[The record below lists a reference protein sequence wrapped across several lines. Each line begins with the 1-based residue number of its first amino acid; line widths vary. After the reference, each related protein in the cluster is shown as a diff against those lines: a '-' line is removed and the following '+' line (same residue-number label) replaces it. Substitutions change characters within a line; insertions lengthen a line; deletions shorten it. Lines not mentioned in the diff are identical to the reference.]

1 MYKSLEQ
8 ALLDL
13 EKAGM
18 LKRIHAE
25 VDPHLEMAEIA
36 RENFRQGGPALLFEH
51 VKGSKFRAAC
61 NIFGSDQRFNFLF
74 RDGFEQTKIAVDFK
88 SNPVAFFKAFFKH
101 PTPSELR
108 RLIKAGCAGLKS
120 LPKRSG
126 SIKEFEECRLQDLP
140 QLICWPMDGGAFIT
154 LPQVATRPSEGSNIL
169 QTNVGM
175 YRIQISGNEYIP
187 NEECGLHYQIKR
199 DIARH
204 HQKSL
209 EEGRPL
215 KVSIFI
221 GGPPSHTFAAVM
233 PMPENLSELLFSGM
247 LGNRRFR
254 YFEHDGYLVSS
265 DADFC
270 ILGELEPGLK
280 PEGPFGDHIG
290 YYSGKHDF
298 PCMKVKKVLCKKNA
312 IFPFTVVGRPP
323 QEDTL
328 FGKFIHKITEPM
340 VPASLPGVY
349 GIHAVDD
356 AGVHPLCLA
365 LGSEAFRPYATAE
378 EREPMELLKTAN
390 ALLGFNQASLTKY
403 LLIAA
408 KEDVDNT
415 PFKTGMQKQHQA
427 TEPVETAP
435 KKSLKNFVH
444 DVPAFFTHILERIH
458 FERDLHF
465 QTATTI
471 DTLDYTGTSLNHGSK
486 VVIAAAGAKCRE
498 LRNNP
503 SDLETL
509 SLPQG
514 FKATTIV
521 MPGIL
526 MIEGPATLAPN
537 ETVDK
542 SDNEKPATFAEL
554 KASLAHWEFRENY
567 PWISI
572 IDEGATNVANSEAS
586 TNNILSDFLWLTFTR
601 SDPAQDI
608 YGLDETVEDKHWKC
622 KAPLIIDAR
631 IKPHHQKQLTI
642 PAEITAKAK
651 QILIDSGVL

>member
-61 NIFGSDQRFNFLF
+61 NIFGNDERFNFLF
-74 RDGFEQTKIAVDFK
+74 RDGFEQTKTAIQFK
-88 SNPVAFFKAFFKH
+88 SNPVEFFRRPSPAKFWKA
-101 PTPSELR
+101 LQ
-108 RLIKAGCAGLKS
+108 AGIS
-120 LPKRSG
+120 SMPMRSG
-126 SIKEFEECRLQDLP
+126 SISDFEECSLSDLP
-140 QLICWPMDGGAFIT
+140 QLVSWPLDGGAFIT
-154 LPQVATRPSEGSNIL
+154 LPQVATRPSENANIL

-175 YRIQISGNEYIP
+175 YRIQISGNDYIP

-204 HQKSL
+204 HQKAL

-233 PMPENLSELLFSGM
+233 PMPENLSELLFAGM

-254 YFEHDGYLVSS
+254 YFEHDGYIVSS

-298 PCMKVKKVLCKKNA
+298 PCMRVQKVLCKKNA

-328 FGKFIHKITEPM
+328 FGRFIHKITEPM

-365 LGSEAFRPYATAE
+365 LGSETFRPYASSK

-408 KEDVDNT
+408 KEDAAGLDVN
-415 PFKTGMQKQHQA
+415 
-427 TEPVETAP
+427 
-435 KKSLKNFVH
+435 
-444 DVPAFFTHILERIH
+444 DVPAFFTHVLERIH
-458 FERDLHF
+458 FDRDLHF

-486 VVIAAAGAKCRE
+486 VVIAAAGVKCRE

-503 SDLETL
+503 SDLESLT
-509 SLPQG
+509 LPQG
-514 FKATTIV
+514 FKVAAIV

-526 MIEGPATLAPN
+526 MIEGPAYKKSATFDTN
-537 ETVDK
+537 ETV
-542 SDNEKPATFAEL
+542 ETFRDL
-554 KASLAHWEFRENY
+554 KEAFAHWEFRENY

-572 IDEGATNVANSEAS
+572 IDEGATNIAANSGTS
-586 TNNILSDFLWLTFTR
+586 TNNVLSDFLWLTFTR

-608 YGLDETVEDKHWKC
+608 YGLDESVEEKHWKC
-622 KAPLIIDAR
+622 NAPLIIDAR
-631 IKPHHQKQLTI
+631 IKPRHQKQLTV
-642 PAEITAKAK
+642 PAEIAAKAK
-651 QILIDSGVL
+651 QILKDSGVL

>member
-51 VKGSKFRAAC
+51 VKGSKFRAVC
-61 NIFGSDQRFNFLF
+61 NIFGSDERFNFLF
-74 RDGFEQTKIAVDFK
+74 RDGFEQTRAAVRFK
-88 SNPVAFFKAFFKH
+88 SNPVQFFKSAFKH
-101 PTPSELR
+101 PKQLF
-108 RLIKAGCAGLKS
+108 KAASAGLAS

-126 SIKEFEECRLQDLP
+126 SIKDFEECCLQDLP
-140 QLICWPMDGGAFIT
+140 QLVSWPLDGGAFIT
-154 LPQVATRPSEGSNIL
+154 LPQVATRPSENASVM

-175 YRIQISGNEYIP
+175 YRIQISGNDYVL

-204 HQKSL
+204 HQKAI

-233 PMPENLSELLFSGM
+233 PMPENLSELLFAGM
-247 LGNRRFR
+247 LSNRRFR

-270 ILGELEPGLK
+270 ILGELEQGLK

-298 PCMKVKKVLCKKNA
+298 PCMKVHKVLCKKNA

-328 FGKFIHKITEPM
+328 FGKYIHEITQPM

-349 GIHAVDD
+349 GIHAVDE

-365 LGSEAFRPYATAE
+365 LASEAFRPYATAE

-408 KEDVDNT
+408 KEDSTDLDVN
-415 PFKTGMQKQHQA
+415 
-427 TEPVETAP
+427 
-435 KKSLKNFVH
+435 
-444 DVPAFFTHILERIH
+444 DVPAFFAHVLERIH
-458 FERDLHF
+458 FDRDLHF
-465 QTATTI
+465 QTSTTI

-486 VVIAAAGAKCRE
+486 VVIAAAGAKCSE
-498 LRNNP
+498 LRDNP
-503 SDLETL
+503 NDLE
-509 SLPQG
+509 SLALPPMY
-514 FKATTIV
+514 KHASIV
-521 MPGIL
+521 MKGVL
-526 MIEGPATLAPN
+526 MIEGPAFTTSSAN
-537 ETVDK
+537 SET
-542 SDNEKPATFAEL
+542 FREL
-554 KASLAHWEFRENY
+554 KAALAHWEFRENY

-572 IDEGATNVANSEAS
+572 IDEDACNSDNV
-586 TNNILSDFLWLTFTR
+586 LSDFLWLTFTR

-608 YGLDETVEDKHWKC
+608 YGLDESICDKHWKC

-631 IKPHHQKQLTI
+631 IKPHHQKQLTV
-642 PAEITAKAK
+642 PTEITAKAK
-651 QILIDSGVL
+651 QILKDAGVP

>member
-25 VDPHLEMAEIA
+25 VDPHLEMTEIA
-36 RENFRQGGPALLFEH
+36 REAFRQGTPALLFEK

-61 NIFGSDQRFNFLF
+61 NIFGSDERFNFLF

-88 SNPVAFFKAFFKH
+88 SNPVTFFKEFFKH

-108 RLIKAGCAGLKS
+108 RLFKAGCAGIKS

-140 QLICWPMDGGAFIT
+140 QLVCWPMDGGAFIT
-154 LPQVATRPSEGSNIL
+154 LPQVATRPSENANIL

-175 YRIQISGNEYIP
+175 YRIQISGNDYIP

-233 PMPENLSELLFSGM
+233 PMPENLSELLFAGM

-254 YFEHDGYLVSS
+254 YFEHDGYIVSS

-290 YYSGKHDF
+290 YYSGKHNF

-340 VPASLPGVY
+340 VPASFPGVY

-408 KEDVDNT
+408 KED
-415 PFKTGMQKQHQA
+415 A
-427 TEPVETAP
+427 A
-435 KKSLKNFVH
+435 SLDVN
-444 DVPAFFTHILERIH
+444 DVPAFFTHVLERIH
-458 FERDLHF
+458 FDRDLHF

-486 VVIAAAGAKCRE
+486 IVIAAAGVKCRE

-514 FKATTIV
+514 FKVAAIV

-526 MIEGPATLAPN
+526 MIEGPAYKKFATFDTN
-537 ETVDK
+537 ETI
-542 SDNEKPATFAEL
+542 ETFRDL
-554 KASLAHWEFRENY
+554 KDALAHWEFRENY

>member
-18 LKRIHAE
+18 LKRVHAE

-61 NIFGSDQRFNFLF
+61 NIFGSDERFNFLF
-74 RDGFEQTKIAVDFK
+74 RDGFEQTKAAVNFKANPVDFFKNALK
-88 SNPVAFFKAFFKH
+88 SPKTPFKAA
-101 PTPSELR
+101 R
-108 RLIKAGCAGLKS
+108 AGLAS
-120 LPKRSG
+120 LPMRSG
-126 SIKEFEECRLQDLP
+126 NIKDFEECNLSDLP
-140 QLICWPMDGGAFIT
+140 QLVSWPLDGGAFIT
-154 LPQVATRPSEGSNIL
+154 LPQVATRPSESASIM

-204 HQKSL
+204 HQKAI

-233 PMPENLSELLFSGM
+233 PMPENLSELLFAGM

-254 YFEHDGYLVSS
+254 YFEYNGYLVSS

-298 PCMKVKKVLCKKNA
+298 PCMRVQKVLCKKNA

-328 FGKFIHKITEPM
+328 FGKYIHKITKPM

-365 LGSEAFRPYATAE
+365 LGSEAFRPYASAE

-408 KEDVDNT
+408 KEDVEIS
-415 PFKTGMQKQHQA
+415 QA
-427 TEPVETAP
+427 G
-435 KKSLKNFVH
+435 KNLV
-444 DVPAFFTHILERIH
+444 DDIPAFFAHVLERIH
-458 FERDLHF
+458 FDRDLHF

-486 VVIAAAGAKCRE
+486 VVMAAAGAKCRE

-503 SDLETL
+503 ENLKSLE
-509 SLPQG
+509 LPQG
-514 FKATTIV
+514 FSKATIV
-521 MPGIL
+521 MPGVIL
-526 MIEGPATLAPN
+526 LESS
-537 ETVDK
+537 ETFDASGK
-542 SDNEKPATFAEL
+542 AEL
-554 KASLAHWEFRENY
+554 FANLKAALARWEFRENY
-567 PWISI
+567 PWISV
-572 IDEGATNVANSEAS
+572 IDEGALNADNV
-586 TNNILSDFLWLTFTR
+586 LSDFLWLTFTR

-608 YGLDETVEDKHWKC
+608 YGLDESICDKHWKC

-631 IKPHHQKQLTI
+631 VKPQHQKQLTV
-642 PAEITAKAK
+642 PAEIKARAK
-651 QILIDSGVL
+651 QVLKDIGD

>member
-61 NIFGSDQRFNFLF
+61 NIFGSDERFNFLF
-74 RDGFEQTKIAVDFK
+74 RDGFEQTKTAIQFK
-88 SNPVAFFKAFFKH
+88 SNPAEFFRHPSLAKFWKA
-101 PTPSELR
+101 SQ
-108 RLIKAGCAGLKS
+108 AGIS
-120 LPKRSG
+120 SMPMRSG
-126 SIKEFEECRLQDLP
+126 SINDFEECCLQDLP
-140 QLICWPMDGGAFIT
+140 QLVSWPMDGGAFIT
-154 LPQVATRPSEGSNIL
+154 LPQVATRPSENANIL

-175 YRIQISGNEYIP
+175 YRIQISGNDYIP

-233 PMPENLSELLFSGM
+233 PMPENLSELLFAGM

-254 YFEHDGYLVSS
+254 YFEHDGYIVSS

-290 YYSGKHDF
+290 YYSGRHDF
-298 PCMKVKKVLCKKNA
+298 PCMRVQKVLCKKNA

-365 LGSEAFRPYATAE
+365 LASEAFRPYATAE

-408 KEDVDNT
+408 KEDDT
-415 PFKTGMQKQHQA
+415 
-427 TEPVETAP
+427 
-435 KKSLKNFVH
+435 SLDVNN
-444 DVPAFFTHILERIH
+444 VPAFFMHVLERIH
-458 FERDLHF
+458 FDRDLHF

-509 SLPQG
+509 MLPQG
-514 FKATTIV
+514 FKVAAIV

-537 ETVDK
+537 KTADK
-542 SDNEKPATFAEL
+542 SDNEKSATFAEL

-572 IDEGATNVANSEAS
+572 IDEGAARLAANSGTS

-608 YGLDETVEDKHWKC
+608 YGLDETVEEKHWKC
-622 KAPLIIDAR
+622 GAPMIIDAR
-631 IKPHHQKQLTI
+631 IKPRHQKQLTV
-642 PAEITAKAK
+642 PAEITTKAK
-651 QILIDSGVL
+651 QILKDAGVL

>member
-61 NIFGSDQRFNFLF
+61 NIFGSDERFNFLF
-74 RDGFEQTKIAVDFK
+74 RDGFEQTKTAIQFK
-88 SNPVAFFKAFFKH
+88 SNPAEFFRHPNPAKFWKA
-101 PTPSELR
+101 SQ
-108 RLIKAGCAGLKS
+108 AGIS
-120 LPKRSG
+120 SMPMRSG
-126 SIKEFEECRLQDLP
+126 SINDFEECCLQDLP
-140 QLICWPMDGGAFIT
+140 QLVSWPMDGGAFIT
-154 LPQVATRPSEGSNIL
+154 LPQVATRPSENANIL

-175 YRIQISGNEYIP
+175 YRVQISGNDYTP

-199 DIARH
+199 DIAHH
-204 HQKSL
+204 HQKAL
-209 EEGRPL
+209 KEGRPL
-215 KVSIFI
+215 KVSVFI

-233 PMPENLSELLFSGM
+233 PMPENLSELLFAGM

-254 YFEHDGYLVSS
+254 YFEHDGYIVSS

-298 PCMKVKKVLCKKNA
+298 PCMRVQKVLCKKNA

-365 LGSEAFRPYATAE
+365 LGSETFRPYATAE

-408 KEDVDNT
+408 KEDDTHLDVN
-415 PFKTGMQKQHQA
+415 
-427 TEPVETAP
+427 
-435 KKSLKNFVH
+435 
-444 DVPAFFTHILERIH
+444 DVPAFFTHVLERVH
-458 FERDLHF
+458 FDRDLHF

-486 VVIAAAGAKCRE
+486 VVIAAAGVKCRE

-503 SDLETL
+503 SDLESL

-514 FKATTIV
+514 FKRATIAMKGV
-521 MPGIL
+521 L
-526 MIEGPATLAPN
+526 FIEGPSFNATA
-537 ETVDK
+537 EK
-542 SDNEKPATFAEL
+542 SDNEKSTKFAEL
-554 KASLAHWEFRENY
+554 KAALARWEFRENY

-572 IDEGATNVANSEAS
+572 IDEGATNVAANSGTS
-586 TNNILSDFLWLTFTR
+586 TNNVLSDFLWLTFTR

-608 YGLDETVEDKHWKC
+608 YGLDESVEEKHWKC
-622 KAPLIIDAR
+622 SAPMIIDAR
-631 IKPHHQKQLTI
+631 IKPHHQKQLTV
-642 PAEITAKAK
+642 PTEITAKAK
-651 QILIDSGVL
+651 QILKDAGVL

>member
-25 VDPHLEMAEIA
+25 VDPYLEMAEIA
-36 RENFRQGGPALLFEH
+36 RETFRQHGPALLFEN
-51 VKGSKFRAAC
+51 VKGSKFRAVC
-61 NIFGSDQRFNFLF
+61 NIFGTDERFNFLF
-74 RDGFEQTKIAVDFK
+74 RDGFEQTKVAVNFK
-88 SNPVAFFKAFFKH
+88 ANPVEFFKQAFKH
-101 PTPSELR
+101 PGDLF
-108 RLIKAGCAGLKS
+108 KAAGAGLSS
-120 LPKRSG
+120 LPMRSG
-126 SIKEFEECRLQDLP
+126 SIKDFEECHLEDLP
-140 QLICWPMDGGAFIT
+140 QLVCWPKDGGAFIT
-154 LPQVATRPSEGSNIL
+154 LPQVATRPSESASIM

-199 DIARH
+199 DIAKH
-204 HQKSL
+204 HQKAI

-215 KVSIFI
+215 KVSVFI

-233 PMPENLSELLFSGM
+233 PMPENLSELLFAGM

-254 YFEHDGYLVSS
+254 YFEHNGYLVSS

-290 YYSGKHDF
+290 YYSDKHDF
-298 PCMKVKKVLCKKNA
+298 PCMRVQKVLCKKNA

-328 FGKFIHKITEPM
+328 FGKYIHEITHPM
-340 VPASLPGVY
+340 VPASLPGVH

-365 LGSEAFRPYATAE
+365 LGSESFRPYASEA

-390 ALLGFNQASLTKY
+390 ALLGFNQASLSKY

-408 KEDVDNT
+408 KEDVERS
-415 PFKTGMQKQHQA
+415 PIRSGM
-427 TEPVETAP
+427 TDPE
-435 KKSLKNFVH
+435 KSLVN
-444 DVPAFFTHILERIH
+444 DVPAFFAHVLERVH
-458 FERDLHF
+458 FDRDLHF

-486 VVIAAAGAKCRE
+486 VVIAATGAKCRE

-503 SDLETL
+503 DDLKSLTL
-509 SLPQG
+509 PEG
-514 FKATTIV
+514 FKRASIA
-521 MPGIL
+521 MKGIL
-526 MIEGPATLAPN
+526 LLEGPAFTIAEN
-537 ETVDK
+537 
-542 SDNEKPATFAEL
+542 ATENFSAIDDL
-554 KASLAHWEFRENY
+554 KASLGRWAFRENY
-567 PWISI
+567 PWVSV
-572 IDEGATNVANSEAS
+572 IDEGALD
-586 TNNILSDFLWLTFTR
+586 TNNILNDFLWLTFTR

-608 YGLDETVEDKHWKC
+608 YGLDETVSDKHWKC
-622 KAPLIIDAR
+622 NAPLIIDAR
-631 IKPHHQKQLTI
+631 VKPHHQETLTVSDDI
-642 PAEITAKAK
+642 KTKAK
-651 QILIDSGVL
+651 QILKEAGVQ

>member
-61 NIFGSDQRFNFLF
+61 NIFGSDERFNFLF
-74 RDGFEQTKIAVDFK
+74 RDGFEQTKTAIQFK
-88 SNPVAFFKAFFKH
+88 SNPAEFFKH
-101 PTPSELR
+101 PNPAKFW
-108 RLIKAGCAGLKS
+108 KASQAGIS
-120 LPKRSG
+120 SMPMRSG
-126 SIKEFEECRLQDLP
+126 SINDFEECCLQDLP
-140 QLICWPMDGGAFIT
+140 QLVSWPMDGGAFIT
-154 LPQVATRPSEGSNIL
+154 LPQVATRPSENANIL

-175 YRIQISGNEYIP
+175 YRIQISGNDYIP

-233 PMPENLSELLFSGM
+233 PMPENLSELLFAGM

-254 YFEHDGYLVSS
+254 YFEHDGYIVSS

-298 PCMKVKKVLCKKNA
+298 PCMKVQKVLCKKNA

-365 LGSEAFRPYATAE
+365 LGSEAFRPYASSK

-408 KEDVDNT
+408 KED
-415 PFKTGMQKQHQA
+415 A
-427 TEPVETAP
+427 A
-435 KKSLKNFVH
+435 SLDVN
-444 DVPAFFTHILERIH
+444 DVPAFFTHVLERIH
-458 FERDLHF
+458 FDRDLHF

-486 VVIAAAGAKCRE
+486 IVIAAAGAKCRE

-503 SDLETL
+503 SDLESL
-509 SLPQG
+509 VLPQG
-514 FKATTIV
+514 FKVAAIV

-537 ETVDK
+537 ETV
-542 SDNEKPATFAEL
+542 ETFRDL
-554 KASLAHWEFRENY
+554 KEAFAHWEFRENY

-572 IDEGATNVANSEAS
+572 IDEGAARLAANSETS
-586 TNNILSDFLWLTFTR
+586 TNNIISDFLWLTFTR

-608 YGLDETVEDKHWKC
+608 YGIDETVEEKHWKC
-622 KAPLIIDAR
+622 SAPMIIDAR
-631 IKPHHQKQLTI
+631 IKPRHQKQLTV
-642 PAEITAKAK
+642 PDEITAKAK
-651 QILIDSGVL
+651 QILKDAGVL

>member
-1 MYKSLEQ
+1 MYSSLEQ

-25 VDPHLEMAEIA
+25 VDPYLEMAEIA
-36 RENFRQGGPALLFEH
+36 RENFRQGGPALLFEK
-51 VKGSKFRAAC
+51 VKGSKFRAAS
-61 NIFGSDQRFNFLF
+61 NIFATDERFNFLF
-74 RDGFEQTKIAVDFK
+74 RNGFEQTKTAVNFKANPVDFFKNALK
-88 SNPVAFFKAFFKH
+88 SPSSLFKAAH
-101 PTPSELR
+101 
-108 RLIKAGCAGLKS
+108 AGIAS
-120 LPKRSG
+120 FPMRSG
-126 SIKEFEECRLQDLP
+126 SIKDFEECSLSDLP
-140 QLICWPMDGGAFIT
+140 QLVSWPLDGGAFIT
-154 LPQVATRPSEGSNIL
+154 LPQVATRPSESASIM

-175 YRIQISGNEYIP
+175 YRIQISGNDYIP

-204 HQKSL
+204 HQKAI

-215 KVSIFI
+215 KVSVFI

-233 PMPENLSELLFSGM
+233 PMPENLSELLFAGM

-254 YFEHDGYLVSS
+254 YIEHDGYLVSS

-298 PCMKVKKVLCKKNA
+298 PCMKVKKVLCKKNG

-328 FGKFIHKITEPM
+328 FGKYIHAITKPM

-365 LGSEAFRPYATAE
+365 LGSEAFRPYASIE

-390 ALLGFNQASLTKY
+390 AILGFNQASLTKY

-408 KEDVDNT
+408 KED
-415 PFKTGMQKQHQA
+415 A
-427 TEPVETAP
+427 A
-435 KKSLKNFVH
+435 SLDVNN
-444 DVPAFFTHILERIH
+444 VPAFFGHVLERVH
-458 FERDLHF
+458 FDRDLHF

-471 DTLDYTGTSLNHGSK
+471 DTLDYSGTSLNHGSK

-503 SDLETL
+503 DDIK
-509 SLPQG
+509 SLALPPD
-514 FKATTIV
+514 FKRATIV
-521 MPGIL
+521 MPGVL
-526 MIEGPATLAPN
+526 LIEGP
-537 ETVDK
+537 
-542 SDNEKPATFAEL
+542 SFEKQANFADI
-554 KASLAHWEFRENY
+554 KASLACWEFHENY
-567 PWISI
+567 PWVSI
-572 IDEGATNVANSEAS
+572 IDEVVLD

-608 YGLDETVEDKHWKC
+608 YGIKESVYDKHWKC
-622 KAPLIIDAR
+622 SAPLIIDAR
-631 IKPHHQKQLTI
+631 VKPHHQKPLTI
-642 PAEITAKAK
+642 SADITSKAR
-651 QILIDSGVL
+651 QILKDAGVL

>member
-25 VDPHLEMAEIA
+25 VDPYLEMAEIA
-36 RENFRQGGPALLFEH
+36 RETFRQHGPALLFEN
-51 VKGSKFRAAC
+51 VKGSKFRAVC
-61 NIFGSDQRFNFLF
+61 NIFGTDERFNFLF
-74 RDGFEQTKIAVDFK
+74 RDGFEQTKAAVNFK
-88 SNPVAFFKAFFKH
+88 ANPVEFFKQAFKH
-101 PTPSELR
+101 PGELF
-108 RLIKAGCAGLKS
+108 KAAGAGISS

-126 SIKEFEECRLQDLP
+126 SIKDFEECRLEDLP
-140 QLICWPMDGGAFIT
+140 QLVCWPKDGGAFIT
-154 LPQVATRPSEGSNIL
+154 LPQVATRPSENASIM

-175 YRIQISGNEYIP
+175 YRIQISGNEYVP

-199 DIARH
+199 DIAKH
-204 HQKSL
+204 HQKAL

-215 KVSIFI
+215 KVSVFI

-233 PMPENLSELLFSGM
+233 PMPENLSELLFAGM

-254 YFEHDGYLVSS
+254 YFEHNGYLVSS

-290 YYSGKHDF
+290 YYSDKHDF
-298 PCMKVKKVLCKKNA
+298 PCMRVQKVLCKKNA

-328 FGKFIHKITEPM
+328 FGKYIHAITHPM

-365 LGSEAFRPYATAE
+365 LGSESFRPYASEA

-408 KEDVDNT
+408 KEDVDSAKV
-415 PFKTGMQKQHQA
+415 P
-427 TEPVETAP
+427 E
-435 KKSLKNFVH
+435 KSLVN
-444 DVPAFFTHILERIH
+444 DVPAFFAHILERVH

-503 SDLETL
+503 DDLKSLTL
-509 SLPQG
+509 PEG
-514 FKATTIV
+514 FKRATIAMKGV
-521 MPGIL
+521 L
-526 MIEGPATLAPN
+526 LLEGPAFTAAEN
-537 ETVDK
+537 
-542 SDNEKPATFAEL
+542 ATANDAVIDDL
-554 KASLAHWEFRENY
+554 KASLARWEFRKNY
-567 PWISI
+567 PWVSI
-572 IDEGATNVANSEAS
+572 IDEGGLD

-608 YGLDETVEDKHWKC
+608 YGLNETVSDKHWKC
-622 KAPLIIDAR
+622 NAPLIIDAR
-631 IKPHHQKQLTI
+631 IKPRHQKQLTVSD
-642 PAEITAKAK
+642 EIKKKAK
-651 QILIDSGVL
+651 QILKDAGVL

>member
-1 MYKSLEQ
+1 MYKTLEQ

-25 VDPHLEMAEIA
+25 VDPYLEMAEIA
-36 RENFRQGGPALLFEH
+36 RETFRQHGPALLFEN
-51 VKGSKFRAAC
+51 VKGSKFRAVC
-61 NIFGSDQRFNFLF
+61 NIFGTDERFNFLF
-74 RDGFEQTKIAVDFK
+74 RDGFEQTKVAVNFK
-88 SNPVAFFKAFFKH
+88 AHPVEFFKQAFKH
-101 PTPSELR
+101 PGELF
-108 RLIKAGCAGLKS
+108 KAAGAGLSS
-120 LPKRSG
+120 LPMRSG
-126 SIKEFEECRLQDLP
+126 SIKDFEECRLEDLP
-140 QLICWPMDGGAFIT
+140 QLVCWPKDGGAFIT
-154 LPQVATRPSEGSNIL
+154 LPQVATRPSESASIM

-199 DIARH
+199 DIAKH
-204 HQKSL
+204 HQKAI

-215 KVSIFI
+215 KVSVFI

-233 PMPENLSELLFSGM
+233 PMPENLSELLFAGM

-290 YYSGKHDF
+290 YYSDKHDF
-298 PCMKVKKVLCKKNA
+298 PCMRVQKVLCKKNA

-328 FGKFIHKITEPM
+328 FGKYIHEITHPM
-340 VPASLPGVY
+340 VPASLPGVH

-365 LGSEAFRPYATAE
+365 LGSESFRPYASEA

-390 ALLGFNQASLTKY
+390 ALLGFNQAGLSKY

-408 KEDVDNT
+408 KEDVERS
-415 PFKTGMQKQHQA
+415 PIRSGM
-427 TEPVETAP
+427 TDPE
-435 KKSLKNFVH
+435 KSLVN
-444 DVPAFFTHILERIH
+444 DVPAFFAHVLERVH
-458 FERDLHF
+458 FDRDLHF

-503 SDLETL
+503 DDLKSLTL
-509 SLPQG
+509 PEG
-514 FKATTIV
+514 FKCASIA
-521 MPGIL
+521 MKGIL
-526 MIEGPATLAPN
+526 LLEGPAFTIAEN
-537 ETVDK
+537 
-542 SDNEKPATFAEL
+542 ATENSSAIDDL
-554 KASLAHWEFRENY
+554 KASLGRWAFRENY
-567 PWISI
+567 PWISV
-572 IDEGATNVANSEAS
+572 IDEGALD

-608 YGLDETVEDKHWKC
+608 YGLDETVSDKHWKC
-622 KAPLIIDAR
+622 NAPLIIDAR
-631 IKPHHQKQLTI
+631 VKPHHQKTLTVSDDI
-642 PAEITAKAK
+642 KTKAK
-651 QILIDSGVL
+651 QILKEAGVL

>member
-61 NIFGSDQRFNFLF
+61 NIFGSDERFNFLF
-74 RDGFEQTKIAVDFK
+74 RDGFEQTKIAVSFK
-88 SNPVAFFKAFFKH
+88 ANPVEFFKQAFRH
-101 PTPSELR
+101 PLQ
-108 RLIKAGCAGLKS
+108 LFQAGFAGIKS
-120 LPKRSG
+120 LPRRSG
-126 SIKEFEECRLQDLP
+126 SIKDFEECSLSDLP
-140 QLICWPMDGGAFIT
+140 QLVSWPLDGGAFIT
-154 LPQVATRPSEGSNIL
+154 LPQVATRPSENASIM

-175 YRIQISGNEYIP
+175 YRIQISGNDYIP

-204 HQKSL
+204 HQKAL

-233 PMPENLSELLFSGM
+233 PMPENLSELLFAGM

-298 PCMKVKKVLCKKNA
+298 PCMKVTKVLCKKNA

-328 FGKFIHKITEPM
+328 FGKYIHAITKPM

-349 GIHAVDD
+349 GIHAIDD

-365 LGSEAFRPYATAE
+365 LGSEAFRPYASPE

-408 KEDVDNT
+408 KEDAAGISTDAN
-415 PFKTGMQKQHQA
+415 A
-427 TEPVETAP
+427 IANETAA
-435 KKSLKNFVH
+435 SLDVNN
-444 DVPAFFTHILERIH
+444 VPAFFTHVLERVH
-458 FERDLHF
+458 FDRDLHF

-486 VVIAAAGAKCRE
+486 VVIAAAGAKIRK

-503 SDLETL
+503 GDLETL
-509 SLPQG
+509 ALPQM
-514 FKATTIV
+514 FKNATIV
-521 MPGIL
+521 MPGVL
-526 MIEGPATLAPN
+526 MIEGPAILEN
-537 ETVDK
+537 
-542 SDNEKPATFAEL
+542 NEKSATLEQL
-554 KASLAHWEFRENY
+554 KAALAHWEFRENY

-572 IDEGATNVANSEAS
+572 IDEGALIANKAAS
-586 TNNILSDFLWLTFTR
+586 TDNILSDFLWITFTR

-608 YGLDETVEDKHWKC
+608 YGLEETVEEKHWKC

-631 IKPHHQKQLTI
+631 IKPQHQQQLTV
-642 PAEITAKAK
+642 PAEISKKAE
-651 QILIDSGVL
+651 QILKDAGVL

>member
-61 NIFGSDQRFNFLF
+61 NIFGSDERFNFLF
-74 RDGFEQTKIAVDFK
+74 RDGFEQTKTAIQFK
-88 SNPVAFFKAFFKH
+88 SNPAEFFRHPSLAKFWKA
-101 PTPSELR
+101 SQ
-108 RLIKAGCAGLKS
+108 AGIS
-120 LPKRSG
+120 SMPMRSG
-126 SIKEFEECRLQDLP
+126 SISDFEECSLSDLP
-140 QLICWPMDGGAFIT
+140 QLVSWPLDGGAFIT
-154 LPQVATRPSEGSNIL
+154 LPQVATRPSENANIL

-175 YRIQISGNEYIP
+175 YRIQISGNEYIS

-199 DIARH
+199 DIAHH

-233 PMPENLSELLFSGM
+233 PMPENLSELLFAGM

-254 YFEHDGYLVSS
+254 YFEHDGYIVSS

-298 PCMKVKKVLCKKNA
+298 PCMRVQKVLCKKNA

-356 AGVHPLCLA
+356 AGVHSLCLA
-365 LGSEAFRPYATAE
+365 LASEAFRPYATAE

-408 KEDVDNT
+408 KEDDT
-415 PFKTGMQKQHQA
+415 
-427 TEPVETAP
+427 
-435 KKSLKNFVH
+435 SLDVNN
-444 DVPAFFTHILERIH
+444 VPAFFMHVLERIH
-458 FERDLHF
+458 FDRDLHF

-503 SDLETL
+503 SDLESLT
-509 SLPQG
+509 LPQG
-514 FKATTIV
+514 FKVAAIV
-521 MPGIL
+521 MHGIL

-537 ETVDK
+537 ETADK
-542 SDNEKPATFAEL
+542 SDNEKSATFAEL
-554 KASLAHWEFRENY
+554 KASLAHWEFHENY

-572 IDEGATNVANSEAS
+572 IDEGAARLAANSGTS

-608 YGLDETVEDKHWKC
+608 YGIDETVEEKHWKC
-622 KAPLIIDAR
+622 NAPLIIDAR
-631 IKPHHQKQLTI
+631 IKPRHQKQLTV
-642 PAEITAKAK
+642 PAEIAAKAK
-651 QILIDSGVL
+651 QILKDSGVL

>member
-51 VKGSKFRAAC
+51 IKGSKFRAAC
-61 NIFGSDQRFNFLF
+61 NIFGSDERFSFLF
-74 RDGFEQTKIAVDFK
+74 RDGFEQTKTAIQFK
-88 SNPVAFFKAFFKH
+88 SNPVEFFRRPSPAKFWKAVQ
-101 PTPSELR
+101 
-108 RLIKAGCAGLKS
+108 AGIS
-120 LPKRSG
+120 SMPMRSG
-126 SIKEFEECRLQDLP
+126 SISDFEECSLSDLP
-140 QLICWPMDGGAFIT
+140 QLVSWPLDGGAFIT
-154 LPQVATRPSEGSNIL
+154 LPQVATRPSENANIL

-175 YRIQISGNEYIP
+175 YRIQISGNDYIP

-204 HQKSL
+204 HQNAL
-209 EEGRPL
+209 EEGRSL

-233 PMPENLSELLFSGM
+233 PMPENLSELLFAGM

-254 YFEHDGYLVSS
+254 YFEHDGYLISS

-408 KEDVDNT
+408 KED
-415 PFKTGMQKQHQA
+415 A
-427 TEPVETAP
+427 A
-435 KKSLKNFVH
+435 SLDVN
-444 DVPAFFTHILERIH
+444 DVPAFFAHILERIH
-458 FERDLHF
+458 FDRDLHF

-486 VVIAAAGAKCRE
+486 VVIAAAGVKCRE

-503 SDLETL
+503 SDLESL

-514 FKATTIV
+514 FKVAAIV
-521 MPGIL
+521 MPGVL

-537 ETVDK
+537 ETV
-542 SDNEKPATFAEL
+542 ETFRDL
-554 KASLAHWEFRENY
+554 KEAFAHWEFRENY

-572 IDEGATNVANSEAS
+572 IDEGATNVVANSGTN
-586 TNNILSDFLWLTFTR
+586 TNNVLSDFLWLTFTR

-608 YGLDETVEDKHWKC
+608 YGLDETVEEKHWKC
-622 KAPLIIDAR
+622 SAPMIIDAR
-631 IKPHHQKQLTI
+631 IKPHHQKQLTV
-642 PAEITAKAK
+642 PTEITAKAK
-651 QILIDSGVL
+651 QILKDAGVL

>member
-51 VKGSKFRAAC
+51 VKGSKFRAVC
-61 NIFGSDQRFNFLF
+61 NIFGSDERFNFLF
-74 RDGFEQTKIAVDFK
+74 RDGFEQTRAAVRFK
-88 SNPVAFFKAFFKH
+88 SNPVQFFKSAFKH
-101 PTPSELR
+101 PKQLF
-108 RLIKAGCAGLKS
+108 KAASAGLAS

-126 SIKEFEECRLQDLP
+126 SIKDFEECCLQDLP
-140 QLICWPMDGGAFIT
+140 QLVSWPLDGGAFIT
-154 LPQVATRPSEGSNIL
+154 LPQVATRPSENASVM

-175 YRIQISGNEYIP
+175 YRIQISGNDYVL

-204 HQKSL
+204 HQKAI

-233 PMPENLSELLFSGM
+233 PMPENLSELLFAGM
-247 LGNRRFR
+247 LSNRRFR

-270 ILGELEPGLK
+270 ILGELEQGLK

-298 PCMKVKKVLCKKNA
+298 PCMKVHKVLCKKNA

-328 FGKFIHKITEPM
+328 FGKYIHEITQPM

-349 GIHAVDD
+349 GIHAVDE

-365 LGSEAFRPYATAE
+365 LASEAFRPYATAE

-408 KEDVDNT
+408 KEDSTDLDVN
-415 PFKTGMQKQHQA
+415 
-427 TEPVETAP
+427 
-435 KKSLKNFVH
+435 
-444 DVPAFFTHILERIH
+444 DVPAFFAHVLERIH
-458 FERDLHF
+458 FDRDLHF
-465 QTATTI
+465 QTSTTI

-486 VVIAAAGAKCRE
+486 VVMAAAGAKCRE

-503 SDLETL
+503 ENLKSLE
-509 SLPQG
+509 LPQG
-514 FKATTIV
+514 FSKATIV
-521 MPGIL
+521 MPGVIL
-526 MIEGPATLAPN
+526 LESS
-537 ETVDK
+537 ETFDASGK
-542 SDNEKPATFAEL
+542 AEL
-554 KASLAHWEFRENY
+554 FANLKAALARWEFRENY
-567 PWISI
+567 PWISV
-572 IDEGATNVANSEAS
+572 IDEGALNADNV
-586 TNNILSDFLWLTFTR
+586 LSDFLWLTFTR

-608 YGLDETVEDKHWKC
+608 YGLDESICDKHWKC

-631 IKPHHQKQLTI
+631 VKPQHQKQLTV
-642 PAEITAKAK
+642 PAEIKARAK
-651 QILIDSGVL
+651 QVLKDIGD

>member
-61 NIFGSDQRFNFLF
+61 NIFGNDERFNFLF
-74 RDGFEQTKIAVDFK
+74 RDGFEQTKTAIQFK
-88 SNPVAFFKAFFKH
+88 SNPVEFFRRPSPAKFWKA
-101 PTPSELR
+101 LQ
-108 RLIKAGCAGLKS
+108 AGIS
-120 LPKRSG
+120 SMPMRSG
-126 SIKEFEECRLQDLP
+126 CISDFEECSLSDLP
-140 QLICWPMDGGAFIT
+140 QLVSWPLDGGAFIT
-154 LPQVATRPSEGSNIL
+154 LPQVATRPSENANIL

-175 YRIQISGNEYIP
+175 YRIQISGNDYIP

-204 HQKSL
+204 HQKAL
-209 EEGRPL
+209 EESRPL

-233 PMPENLSELLFSGM
+233 PMPENLSELLFAGM

-254 YFEHDGYLVSS
+254 YFEHDGYIVSS

-298 PCMKVKKVLCKKNA
+298 PCMRVQKVLCKKNA

-349 GIHAVDD
+349 GIHAIDD

-408 KEDVDNT
+408 KED
-415 PFKTGMQKQHQA
+415 A
-427 TEPVETAP
+427 A
-435 KKSLKNFVH
+435 SLDVN
-444 DVPAFFTHILERIH
+444 DVPAFFTHVLERIH
-458 FERDLHF
+458 FDRDLHF

-486 VVIAAAGAKCRE
+486 VVIAAAGVKCRE

-503 SDLETL
+503 SDLESLT
-509 SLPQG
+509 LPQG
-514 FKATTIV
+514 FKVAAIV
-521 MPGIL
+521 MPGVL
-526 MIEGPATLAPN
+526 MIEGPATLASN
-537 ETVDK
+537 ETADK

-572 IDEGATNVANSEAS
+572 IDEGAARLAANSETS
-586 TNNILSDFLWLTFTR
+586 TNNIISDFLWLTFTR

-608 YGLDETVEDKHWKC
+608 YGLDETVEEKHWKC
-622 KAPLIIDAR
+622 NAPLIIDAR
-631 IKPHHQKQLTI
+631 IKPRHQKQLTV
-642 PAEITAKAK
+642 PAEIAAKAK
-651 QILIDSGVL
+651 QILKDAGVL

>member
-61 NIFGSDQRFNFLF
+61 NIFGSDERFNFLF
-74 RDGFEQTKIAVDFK
+74 RDGFEQTKTAIQFK
-88 SNPVAFFKAFFKH
+88 SNPAEFFRHPSPAKFWKA
-101 PTPSELR
+101 SQ
-108 RLIKAGCAGLKS
+108 AGIS
-120 LPKRSG
+120 SMPMRSG
-126 SIKEFEECRLQDLP
+126 SINDFEECSLSDLP
-140 QLICWPMDGGAFIT
+140 QLVSWPLDGGAFIT
-154 LPQVATRPSEGSNIL
+154 LPQVATRPSENANIL

-175 YRIQISGNEYIP
+175 YRIQISGNDYIP

-204 HQKSL
+204 HQKAL

-233 PMPENLSELLFSGM
+233 PMPENLSELLFAGM

-254 YFEHDGYLVSS
+254 YFEHDGYIVSS

-298 PCMKVKKVLCKKNA
+298 PCMRVQKVLCKKNA

-365 LGSEAFRPYATAE
+365 LGSETFRPYASSK

-408 KEDVDNT
+408 KED
-415 PFKTGMQKQHQA
+415 A
-427 TEPVETAP
+427 A
-435 KKSLKNFVH
+435 SLDVN
-444 DVPAFFTHILERIH
+444 DVPAFFAHILERIH
-458 FERDLHF
+458 FDRDLHF

-486 VVIAAAGAKCRE
+486 VVIAAAGVKCRE

-503 SDLETL
+503 SDLESL

-514 FKATTIV
+514 FKVAAIV

-537 ETVDK
+537 ETADK

-554 KASLAHWEFRENY
+554 KASLAHWEFHENY

-572 IDEGATNVANSEAS
+572 IDEGAARLAANIETS
-586 TNNILSDFLWLTFTR
+586 TNYIISDFLWLTFTR

-608 YGLDETVEDKHWKC
+608 YGLDETVEEKHWKC
-622 KAPLIIDAR
+622 SAPMIIDAR
-631 IKPHHQKQLTI
+631 IKPHHQKQLTV

-651 QILIDSGVL
+651 QILKDAGVL

>member
-61 NIFGSDQRFNFLF
+61 NIFGSDERFNFLF
-74 RDGFEQTKIAVDFK
+74 RDGFEQTKTAIQFK
-88 SNPVAFFKAFFKH
+88 SNPAEFFRHPSPAKFWKA
-101 PTPSELR
+101 SQ
-108 RLIKAGCAGLKS
+108 AGIS
-120 LPKRSG
+120 SMPMRSG
-126 SIKEFEECRLQDLP
+126 SINDFEECSLSDLP
-140 QLICWPMDGGAFIT
+140 QLVSWPMDGGAFIT
-154 LPQVATRPSEGSNIL
+154 LPQVATRPSENANIL

-175 YRIQISGNEYIP
+175 YRIQISGNDYIP

-199 DIARH
+199 DIAHH
-204 HQKSL
+204 HQKAL

-233 PMPENLSELLFSGM
+233 PMPENLSELLFAGM
-247 LGNRRFR
+247 LCNRRFR
-254 YFEHDGYLVSS
+254 YFEHDGYIVSS

-298 PCMKVKKVLCKKNA
+298 PCMRVQKVLCKKNA

-408 KEDVDNT
+408 KEDAAGLDVN
-415 PFKTGMQKQHQA
+415 
-427 TEPVETAP
+427 
-435 KKSLKNFVH
+435 
-444 DVPAFFTHILERIH
+444 DVPAFFTHVLERVH
-458 FERDLHF
+458 FDRDLHF

-486 VVIAAAGAKCRE
+486 VVIAAAGVKCRE

-503 SDLETL
+503 SDLESLT
-509 SLPQG
+509 LPQG
-514 FKATTIV
+514 FKVAAIV
-521 MPGIL
+521 MPGVL
-526 MIEGPATLAPN
+526 MIEGPTTLASN
-537 ETVDK
+537 ETADK
-542 SDNEKPATFAEL
+542 SDNEKSATFAEL

-572 IDEGATNVANSEAS
+572 IDEGVANVAANSGTS
-586 TNNILSDFLWLTFTR
+586 TNNILSNFLWLTFTR

-608 YGLDETVEDKHWKC
+608 YGLDESVEEKHWKC
-622 KAPLIIDAR
+622 SAPMIIDAR
-631 IKPHHQKQLTI
+631 IKPHHQKQLTV
-642 PAEITAKAK
+642 PTEITAKAK
-651 QILIDSGVL
+651 QILKDAGVL